1 MNRRL
6 WCALLAFALVCGLAG
21 GAAADDGLSMMK
33 IEAGARA
40 SGMGG
45 AFVSIAGDAYSSFY
59 NPAGSAA
66 STKFTASFGHTA
78 YWQNI
83 RLETGYFSSPLSKAL
98 SVHGGIR
105 WANLGELQLRTS
117 PTLEPDGLSD
127 ANDVSFKGGLAC
139 QVDDKIYAGLSVGW
153 FLENIAA
160 YRGSVFN
167 VDFGALVMPTNDVT
181 FGVSITNLGEKFNLS
196 QEGEVSSRDITLPT
210 TYRVGISYKY
220 QKYLGAVDAVI
231 IDNKAH
237 IHLGAETKIYQS
249 IALRAGYMFNY
260 DTKNVTAGT
269 SINWRNLAFEYAFV
283 PYTSNLGTTHLFN
296 LTFQL

>member
-1 MNRRL
+1 MNKRIL
-6 WCALLAFALVCGLAG
+6 SGVLVMLLSGMPASDIL
-21 GAAADDGLSMMK
+21 ADDGLAMMK

-59 NPAGSAA
+59 NPAGAAA
-66 STKFTASFGHTA
+66 STKFTTSFGHTA

-83 RLETGYFSSPLSKAL
+83 RLETAYFCSPLKK
-98 SVHGGIR
+98 SVFVQGGIR

-117 PTLEPDGLSD
+117 PTSEPDALAD
-127 ANDVSFKGGLAC
+127 ANDVSFKGGLAY
-139 QVDDKIYAGLSVGW
+139 QVDDKIYAGMSIGW

-167 VDFGALVMPTNDVT
+167 VDFGALVMPTEDVT
-181 FGVSITNLGEKFNLS
+181 FGVSITNLGSKFNLS
-196 QEGEVSSRDITLPT
+196 QAGEVSSRDITVPT

-220 QKYLGAVDAVI
+220 KKYLGAVDAVI
-231 IDNKAH
+231 LDNKAH
-237 IHLGAETKIYQS
+237 IHLGAEARVYPS